1 MGVGLTP
8 TEKKFLAAPAQFNS
22 SYRSKLYY
30 RISKKVLASVELLLD
45 ARLEIPVD
53 PDVVEKVVG
62 LILDNDSARF
72 ALFNTIQ
79 SRLSS
84 RTAL

>member
-1 MGVGLTP
+1 
-8 TEKKFLAAPAQFNS
+8 AQFNS

>member
-1 MGVGLTP
+1 
-8 TEKKFLAAPAQFNS
+8 
-22 SYRSKLYY
+22 RSKLYY

>member
-1 MGVGLTP
+1 T
-8 TEKKFLAAPAQFNS
+8 QFNS

>member
-8 TEKKFLAAPAQFNS
+8 TEKKFLADPTQFNS

-53 PDVVEKVVG
+53 P
-62 LILDNDSARF
+62 
-72 ALFNTIQ
+72 
-79 SRLSS
+79 
-84 RTAL
+84 

>member
-1 MGVGLTP
+1 M
-8 TEKKFLAAPAQFNS
+8 
-22 SYRSKLYY
+22 
-30 RISKKVLASVELLLD
+30 ASVELLLD

-72 ALFNTIQ
+72 ALFNTI
-79 SRLSS
+79 
-84 RTAL
+84 

>member
-1 MGVGLTP
+1 AEFAL
-8 TEKKFLAAPAQFNS
+8 FNS

>member
-1 MGVGLTP
+1 
-8 TEKKFLAAPAQFNS
+8 PAQFNS

-84 RTAL
+84 QGRIQA

>member
-1 MGVGLTP
+1 GLTS
-8 TEKKFLAAPAQFNS
+8 TEKKFLADPTQFNS

>member
-8 TEKKFLAAPAQFNS
+8 TEKKFLADPTQFNS

-30 RISKKVLASVELLLD
+30 CISKKVLASVELLLD

-62 LILDNDSARF
+62 FILDNDSAR
-72 ALFNTIQ
+72 
-79 SRLSS
+79 
-84 RTAL
+84 